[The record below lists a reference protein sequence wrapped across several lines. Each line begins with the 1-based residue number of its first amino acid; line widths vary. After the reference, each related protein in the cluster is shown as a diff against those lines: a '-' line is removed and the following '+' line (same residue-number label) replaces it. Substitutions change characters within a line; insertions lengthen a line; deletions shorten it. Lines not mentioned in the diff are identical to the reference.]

1 LHSSLRGETPLVNS
15 IPKRTGAKRLLVC
28 TRRRGTLRAASAEEV
43 LCAARQL
50 MRDRMRPGVT
60 LSSVATVRDFLRFQ
74 LGRLEHESFGV
85 VMLDAQHRLIAYRKL
100 FRGTLSHSAVHARE
114 VVKEALA
121 CNAAGVILC
130 HNHPSGWV
138 EPSARD
144 VEVTRALQQSLALVD
159 IHVIDHLVVAGFEVT
174 SFLERGLL

>member
-1 LHSSLRGETPLVNS
+1 
-15 IPKRTGAKRLLVC
+15 
-28 TRRRGTLRAASAEEV
+28 
-43 LCAARQL
+43 
-50 MRDRMRPGVT
+50 MRPGVT

-174 SFLERGLL
+174 SFLERGLRQAHTGRLGIERVPRHDGYPMQPQNSLPLFAPRWAVRFTIGLAHAGHVAGSR